1 MAMASAT
8 AYAREAWER
17 HAQRRW
23 LGGAMQDSQTV
34 SWPVRAGIGAIG
46 GIALVLLKL
55 IEANFYVEDMTS
67 KVALAAYCTFLA
79 YILLGMIVAVFMSDH
94 DLPPLKIKRSA
105 FVTGLLAPTILIAV
119 MTQPPTIAK
128 GSGDPLRRLQHIA
141 EFVVAD
147 ARAQERAP
155 VKSSAPA
162 AAQPASNDAQSS
174 VQIIRKQD
182 LEPRLADAFLLAL
195 GRDRPIKSYMYVV
208 GFSEDYSKAVQA
220 AKSINA
226 ATTKAAG
233 FSLPPAKVIKFQ
245 GGERFF
251 VTVGDPKS
259 LEEAEQWKATAQ
271 DAALTAVLKQPPG
284 YSKEAAKLLLDGQIV
299 DGRQLLANEK
309 AK

>member
-1 MAMASAT
+1 
-8 AYAREAWER
+8 
-17 HAQRRW
+17 
-23 LGGAMQDSQTV
+23 MQDDQAVT
-34 SWPVRAGIGAIG
+34 WPVRAGIGAIG

-67 KVALAAYCTFLA
+67 KVAVAAYCTFVA
-79 YILLGMIVAVFMSDH
+79 YIGLGMIVAVFMSDH
-94 DLPPLKIKRSA
+94 DLPPPKIRRSA

-141 EFVVAD
+141 DLVVSD
-147 ARAQERAP
+147 VHAQERTP
-155 VKSSAPA
+155 VKNPAPA

-226 ATTKAAG
+226 AANKAAG
-233 FSLPPAKVIKFQ
+233 VNLPPAKVVKFQ

-259 LEEAEQWKATAQ
+259 LEEAEQWKATAH
-271 DAALTAVLKQPPG
+271 DAALTAVLKQPSG
-284 YSKEAAKLLLDGQIV
+284 YSKEAAKLLLDGQVV

-309 AK
+309 AR